1 MSLTSLHTVGA
12 WVVIVVNGLAGLWTL
27 AAERFPTLRR
37 RELWWFTVIAEV
49 AIFVEVALGAAL
61 VAGKE
66 RQPDQFHAF
75 YGFVA
80 LVAVGLLYSYRS
92 QLKDRIYLL
101 YGFGGLFLMGLCLR
115 AVQVRA

>member
-1 MSLTSLHTVGA
+1 VSLTSLHTIGA
-12 WVVIVVNGLAGLWTL
+12 WVVIALNGVAGLWTL
-27 AAERFPTLRR
+27 AAERVTALRR
-37 RELWWFTVIAEV
+37 RPLWWFTIVAEV

-61 VAGKE
+61 VASRD

-75 YGFVA
+75 YGFAAIVA
-80 LVAVGLLYSYRS
+80 IGLLYSYRS

-101 YGFGGLFLMGLCLR
+101 YGFGGLFLMGMCLR

>member
-1 MSLTSLHTVGA
+1 MSLAGLHTIGA

-27 AAERFPTLRR
+27 AAERVTALRR
-37 RELWWFTVIAEV
+37 RELWWFTIVAEV

-61 VAGKE
+61 VAGKD

-75 YGFVA
+75 YGFAA
-80 LVAVGLLYSYRS
+80 LVAIGIMYSYRA
-92 QLKDRIYLL
+92 QLRQRIYLL
-101 YGFGGLFLMGLCLR
+101 YGFGGLFLMGMCLR